1 MIYHYFYFRR
11 NPLLHSDIIYKMTA
25 GAKRYSEVC
34 TVTQAK
40 AKEVIRERRAA
51 LQDSVSI
58 SYLLTL

>member
-1 MIYHYFYFRR
+1 
-11 NPLLHSDIIYKMTA
+11 MTA

-51 LQDSVSI
+51 LQDSVSM